1 MTESRTH
8 TLFSFGTLRDDRV
21 QTALFGR
28 AVPTS
33 PAALA
38 GYTTRP
44 LKITD
49 PAVIA
54 ASGLDVHLILER
66 RLGASV
72 EGAVLH
78 LTDQELAAA
87 DAYEVDDY
95 TRRRVVLS
103 SGATTW
109 AYLDAKPLRPAERIV
124 VVGDSIAYGRCDPRG
139 GWAGHLAAAH
149 IAGNE
154 AERRLFNLAVP
165 GSTLADV
172 GEQTPALLTAR
183 RPDTLLV
190 AAGINDSAVPAAGT
204 TARADA
210 DLAVH
215 SGSGSVSGSD
225 SDSDSDSDGTDDFAR
240 LTGSLDTLAATAL
253 GHNARLVV
261 AGPSWL
267 DEDRTRDYEGL
278 RFTRARALALR
289 AFLRAWCEA
298 NHIDFLDLWEPLRER
313 TELLV
318 DGLHPSA
325 EGHRALYEH
334 LDALGR

>member
-8 TLFSFGTLRDDRV
+8 TLFSFGTLRDERV

-33 PAALA
+33 PASLA

-66 RLGASV
+66 KLGASV
-72 EGAVLH
+72 EGVVLH

-172 GEQTPALLTAR
+172 GEQTPALLAAR

-204 TARADA
+204 QAEVDADSASDSGPDGTA
-210 DLAVH
+210 DLA
-215 SGSGSVSGSD
+215 
-225 SDSDSDSDGTDDFAR
+225 R
-240 LTGSLDTLAATAL
+240 LAGSLDTLAATAL

-318 DGLHPSA
+318 DGLHPTV
-325 EGHRALYEH
+325 EGHLALYEH

>member
-1 MTESRTH
+1 MTGSRTH
-8 TLFSFGTLRDDRV
+8 TLFSFGTLMDERV

-28 AVPTS
+28 AVPIS
-33 PAALA
+33 PASLA

-78 LTDQELAAA
+78 LTDEELAAA

-103 SGATTW
+103 SGESTW

-124 VVGDSIAYGRCDPRG
+124 IVGDSIAYGRCDPRG

-172 GEQTPALLTAR
+172 GEQTPALLAAR

-190 AAGINDSAVPAAGT
+190 AAGINDSAVPLAA
-204 TARADA
+204 AEAAADA
-210 DLAVH
+210 HA
-215 SGSGSVSGSD
+215 
-225 SDSDSDSDGTDDFAR
+225 DGAADFTQ
-240 LTGSLDTLAATAL
+240 LTGSLDALAATAL

-298 NHIDFLDLWEPLRER
+298 NHIDHLDLWEPLRER
-313 TELLV
+313 TDLLV
-318 DGLHPSA
+318 DGLHPTA

-334 LDALGR
+334 LDAVGR

>member
-8 TLFSFGTLRDDRV
+8 TLFSFGTLMDERV

-33 PAALA
+33 AASLA

-78 LTDQELAAA
+78 LTDRELAEA

-103 SGATTW
+103 SGESTW

-124 VVGDSIAYGRCDPRG
+124 IVGDSIAYGRCDPRG

-172 GEQTPALLTAR
+172 SEQTPALLAAR

-190 AAGINDSAVPAAGT
+190 AAGINDSAVPL
-204 TARADA
+204 ADA
-210 DLAVH
+210 QGEADTRTDA
-215 SGSGSVSGSD
+215 
-225 SDSDSDSDGTDDFAR
+225 DSDGTADFAQ
-240 LTGSLDTLAATAL
+240 LTGSLDALAATAL
-253 GHNARLVV
+253 DHNARLVV

-267 DEDRTRDYEGL
+267 DEDRTRAYEGL

-289 AFLRAWCEA
+289 TFLRAWCGA
-298 NHIDFLDLWEPLRER
+298 NHIDHLDLWEPLRER
-313 TELLV
+313 SDLLV
-318 DGLHPSA
+318 DGLHPTA

>member
-8 TLFSFGTLRDDRV
+8 TLFSFGTLRDERV

-33 PAALA
+33 PASLA

-78 LTDQELAAA
+78 LTDEELAAA

-103 SGATTW
+103 SGASTW

-172 GEQTPALLTAR
+172 GEQTPALLAAR

-190 AAGINDSAVPAAGT
+190 AAGINDSAVPAAG
-204 TARADA
+204 AQADGTA
-210 DLAVH
+210 DL
-215 SGSGSVSGSD
+215 
-225 SDSDSDSDGTDDFAR
+225 AR
-240 LTGSLDTLAATAL
+240 LTGSLDALAATAL
-253 GHNARLVV
+253 GRGARLVV

-289 AFLRAWCEA
+289 AFVRAWCEG

-313 TELLV
+313 PELLV
-318 DGLHPSA
+318 DGLHPTA

-334 LDALGR
+334 LDAFAR

>member
-8 TLFSFGTLRDDRV
+8 TLFSFGTLMDERV
-21 QTALFGR
+21 QTALFGG

-33 PAALA
+33 PASLA

-103 SGATTW
+103 SGESTW

-124 VVGDSIAYGRCDPRG
+124 IVGDSIAYGRCDPRG

-172 GEQTPALLTAR
+172 GEQTPALLAAR

-190 AAGINDSAVPAAGT
+190 AAGINDSAVPLAA
-204 TARADA
+204 AEANADA
-210 DLAVH
+210 DA
-215 SGSGSVSGSD
+215 D
-225 SDSDSDSDGTDDFAR
+225 ADGTADFTH
-240 LTGSLDTLAATAL
+240 LTAGLDALAATAL

-267 DEDRTRDYEGL
+267 DEERTRDYEGL

-298 NHIDFLDLWEPLRER
+298 NHIDHLDLWEALRER
-313 TELLV
+313 TDLLA
-318 DGLHPSA
+318 DGLHPTA

>member
-1 MTESRTH
+1 MTGSRAH
-8 TLFSFGTLRDDRV
+8 TLFSFGTLMDERV

-33 PAALA
+33 PASLA

-103 SGATTW
+103 SGESAW

-149 IAGNE
+149 ISGNE

-172 GEQTPALLTAR
+172 SEQTPALLAAR

-190 AAGINDSAVPAAGT
+190 AAGINDSAVPLAG
-204 TARADA
+204 AEGDA
-210 DLAVH
+210 E
-215 SGSGSVSGSD
+215 SD
-225 SDSDSDSDGTDDFAR
+225 AGADGTVDFAQ
-240 LTGSLDTLAATAL
+240 LTGSLDALAATAL

-267 DEDRTRDYEGL
+267 DEDRTRAYEGL

-289 AFLRAWCEA
+289 VFLRSWCEA
-298 NHIDFLDLWEPLRER
+298 NHIDHLDLWEPLRER
-313 TELLV
+313 TDLLV
-318 DGLHPSA
+318 DGLHPTA

>member
-1 MTESRTH
+1 MTGSRTH
-8 TLFSFGTLRDDRV
+8 TLFSFGTLMDERV

-33 PAALA
+33 PASLA

-72 EGAVLH
+72 EGAVLR

-103 SGATTW
+103 SGESTW

-172 GEQTPALLTAR
+172 SEQTPALLAAR

-190 AAGINDSAVPAAGT
+190 AAGINDSAVPLAGSEGD
-204 TARADA
+204 AEGDA
-210 DLAVH
+210 DGAA
-215 SGSGSVSGSD
+215 
-225 SDSDSDSDGTDDFAR
+225 DFAR
-240 LTGSLDTLAATAL
+240 LTGSLDALAATAL

-278 RFTRARALALR
+278 CFTRARALALR

-298 NHIDFLDLWEPLRER
+298 HHIDHLDLWEPLRER
-313 TELLV
+313 TDLLV
-318 DGLHPSA
+318 DGLHPTA

>member
-8 TLFSFGTLRDDRV
+8 TLFSFGTLRDERV
-21 QTALFGR
+21 QTALFGG

-172 GEQTPALLTAR
+172 GEQTPALLAAR

-204 TARADA
+204 TAQADA
-210 DLAVH
+210 DLPA
-215 SGSGSVSGSD
+215 GSSSASD
-225 SDSDSDSDGTDDFAR
+225 SDSEETADFAR
-240 LTGSLDTLAATAL
+240 LAGSLDTLAATAL

-289 AFLRAWCEA
+289 AFFRAWCEA

>member
-1 MTESRTH
+1 MTESPTH
-8 TLFSFGTLRDDRV
+8 TLFSFGTLMDERV

-33 PAALA
+33 PASLA
-38 GYTTRP
+38 GHTTRP

-66 RLGASV
+66 RLGASA

-78 LTDQELAAA
+78 LTDQELASA

-103 SGATTW
+103 SGESTW

-172 GEQTPALLTAR
+172 GEQTPALLAAR

-190 AAGINDSAVPAAGT
+190 AAGINDSAVPAAE
-204 TARADA
+204 AEADGAA
-210 DLAVH
+210 DFTQL
-215 SGSGSVSGSD
+215 S
-225 SDSDSDSDGTDDFAR
+225 
-240 LTGSLDTLAATAL
+240 GSLDALAATAL
-253 GHNARLVV
+253 AHNARLVV

-298 NHIDFLDLWEPLRER
+298 NHIDHLDLWEPLRDR
-313 TELLV
+313 TDLLV
-318 DGLHPSA
+318 DGLHPTA

-334 LDALGR
+334 LDAVGR

>member
-8 TLFSFGTLRDDRV
+8 TLFSFGTLMDERV

-33 PAALA
+33 PASLA

-78 LTDQELAAA
+78 LTDRELAEA

-103 SGATTW
+103 SGESAW

-124 VVGDSIAYGRCDPRG
+124 IVGDSIAYGRCDPRG

-172 GEQTPALLTAR
+172 SEQTPALLAAR

-190 AAGINDSAVPAAGT
+190 AAGINDSAVPLADAQGEADT
-204 TARADA
+204 RTDADA
-210 DLAVH
+210 DA
-215 SGSGSVSGSD
+215 
-225 SDSDSDSDGTDDFAR
+225 DGTAGFAQ
-240 LTGSLDTLAATAL
+240 LTGSLDALAATAL
-253 GHNARLVV
+253 DHNARLVV

-267 DEDRTRDYEGL
+267 DEDRTRAYEGL

-289 AFLRAWCEA
+289 TFLRAWCGA
-298 NHIDFLDLWEPLRER
+298 NHIDHLDLWEPLRER
-313 TELLV
+313 SDLLV
-318 DGLHPSA
+318 DGLHPTA

>member
-8 TLFSFGTLRDDRV
+8 TLFSFGTLRDERV

-33 PAALA
+33 PASLA

-149 IAGNE
+149 ISGNE
-154 AERRLFNLAVP
+154 AERRLFNLAIP

-172 GEQTPALLTAR
+172 GEQTPPLLAAR

-204 TARADA
+204 KAQADPDFA
-210 DLAVH
+210 
-215 SGSGSVSGSD
+215 SGSD
-225 SDSDSDSDGTDDFAR
+225 SSVSDGTADFAR
-240 LTGSLDTLAATAL
+240 LAGSLDTLAATAL

-318 DGLHPSA
+318 DGLHPTA
-325 EGHRALYEH
+325 EGHLALYEH

>member
-1 MTESRTH
+1 MTGSRTH
-8 TLFSFGTLRDDRV
+8 TLFSFGTLRDERV
-21 QTALFGR
+21 QTALFGS

-33 PAALA
+33 PASLA

-78 LTDQELAAA
+78 LTDRELAAA

-165 GSTLADV
+165 GSTLVDV
-172 GEQTPALLTAR
+172 AEQTPALLAVR

-204 TARADA
+204 KAQADA
-210 DLAVH
+210 DPAA
-215 SGSGSVSGSD
+215 GPD
-225 SDSDSDSDGTDDFAR
+225 ADGTVDFAR
-240 LTGSLDTLAATAL
+240 LTGGLDTLAATAL

-289 AFLRAWCEA
+289 ATLRAWCEA

-318 DGLHPSA
+318 DGLHPGA
-325 EGHRALYEH
+325 EGHLALYEH

>member
-8 TLFSFGTLRDDRV
+8 TLFSFGTLRDERV
-21 QTALFGR
+21 QTALFGG

-172 GEQTPALLTAR
+172 GEQTPALLAAR

-204 TARADA
+204 TAQADA
-210 DLAVH
+210 DLPA
-215 SGSGSVSGSD
+215 GSGSSSASD
-225 SDSDSDSDGTDDFAR
+225 SDSEETADFAR
-240 LTGSLDTLAATAL
+240 VAGSLDTLAATAL

-267 DEDRTRDYEGL
+267 DEDRTRDFEGL

-289 AFLRAWCEA
+289 AFLRTWCEA

>member
-8 TLFSFGTLRDDRV
+8 TLFSFGTLRDERV
-21 QTALFGR
+21 QTALFGG

-66 RLGASV
+66 RLGATV

-149 IAGNE
+149 IARNE

-172 GEQTPALLTAR
+172 GEQTPALLAAR

-204 TARADA
+204 TAQADA
-210 DLAVH
+210 DLPA
-215 SGSGSVSGSD
+215 GSSSASD
-225 SDSDSDSDGTDDFAR
+225 SEETADFAR

-334 LDALGR
+334 LDTLGR

>member
-1 MTESRTH
+1 MTGSRTH
-8 TLFSFGTLRDDRV
+8 TLFSFGTLMDERV

-33 PAALA
+33 PASLA

-72 EGAVLH
+72 EGAVLR

-103 SGATTW
+103 SGESTW

-172 GEQTPALLTAR
+172 SEQTPALLAAR

-190 AAGINDSAVPAAGT
+190 AAGINDSAVPLAGSEGD
-204 TARADA
+204 AEGDA
-210 DLAVH
+210 DGAA
-215 SGSGSVSGSD
+215 
-225 SDSDSDSDGTDDFAR
+225 DFAR
-240 LTGSLDTLAATAL
+240 LTGSLDALAATAL

-298 NHIDFLDLWEPLRER
+298 HHIDHLDLWEPLRER
-313 TELLV
+313 TDLLV
-318 DGLHPSA
+318 DGLHPTA